1 MKLQTLLL
9 VGLAVL
15 AAAAAQ
21 AETRLYTI
29 DSRNAEE
36 IAKALGNVVRAQ
48 EACPPRMTSAG
59 SVVQMSCHVEL
70 LPTGQIIVEAPG
82 EVHAQI
88 AAVLKAIE
96 AQGAEPTPR
105 ITLRYWVISG
115 VDEDKTARAPQPAGI
130 EPVLAQLRRLHGNL
144 TFAVEESASLTTE
157 SGTGATSNE
166 GELEVQNT
174 VFANGDTVRAEI
186 RLDFRQDPG
195 RACAQAQGGC
205 QPFRQELGL
214 TTTIRR
220 GEYLV
225 FGERAFDTPD
235 GRGTMFYVVH
245 WPAAE

>member
-1 MKLQTLLL
+1 MTPRTLLL
-9 VGLAVL
+9 TGLALL

-48 EACPPRMTSAG
+48 EACPPRTSPENGAI
-59 SVVQMSCHVEL
+59 VQIRCHVEL
-70 LPTGQIIVEAPG
+70 LPTGQIIVEAPA

-88 AAVLKAIE
+88 AQVLKAID
-96 AQGAEPTPR
+96 ARGADPTPR
-105 ITLRYWVISG
+105 ITLRYWVIAG
-115 VDEDKTARAPQPAGI
+115 FEGRAPAPPPSGLA
-130 EPVLAQLRRLHGNL
+130 PVIAQLQRLNGNL
-144 TFAVEESASLTTE
+144 AYAVEESASLTTE
-157 SGTGATSNE
+157 SGSDAFSSE
-166 GELEVQNT
+166 GELEVENT

-186 RLDFRQDPG
+186 RLEFNQRPG
-195 RACAQAQGGC
+195 PACAQAGC
-205 QPFRQELGL
+205 QPFRQNLGL

-235 GRGTMFYVVH
+235 GRGTMFYVVN